1 MIVANSLKIGEKSVD
16 KRPLTELIS
25 NDPAWPMVQ
34 GWLSE
39 AKNLVEVLPATAPQ
53 NAEALVATQVTT
65 RSSMGSIIYE
75 TGGILVDHGWIRIL
89 GSGSSK
95 LPRTL
100 PDWNITATGSGPGEN
115 DFLLIGDDVIGGF
128 FALNGGGLPGKTGR
142 TGNVCYFAP
151 DTLEWE
157 DLDIPYSGFLEF
169 CLHGDL
175 ETYYKA
181 FRWEGWQTD
190 VAALNGDMAYS
201 AFPFYFT
208 ETADTK
214 RDRKPVTVA
223 ELYEL
228 LVIYWPN
235 QIEKQRLKPGQQIKI
250 QISE

>member
-1 MIVANSLKIGEKSVD
+1 MD

-25 NDPAWPMVQ
+25 NDPAWPMVK

-53 NAEALVATQVTT
+53 NADALMATQVTT
-65 RSSMGSIIYE
+65 KSSMGSIIYE

-100 PDWNITATGSGPGEN
+100 PGWNVTATGNGPGDN

-128 FALNGGGLPGKTGR
+128 FALNGGGLSGKAGHNDQNGQIGQI
-142 TGNVCYFAP
+142 GNVFYFAP

-181 FRWEGWQTD
+181 FRWKGWQAD
-190 VAALNGDMAYS
+190 VAALNGDQAYS

-214 RDRKPVTVA
+214 RERKAVSVA

>member
-16 KRPLTELIS
+16 KRPLTELVS
-25 NDPAWPMVQ
+25 SDPAWPMVKE
-34 GWLSE
+34 WLSE

-53 NAEALVATQVTT
+53 NAEALLATQVTT

-128 FALNGGGLPGKTGR
+128 FALNGGGLPGKTG
-142 TGNVCYFAP
+142 NVCYFAP

-190 VAALNGDMAYS
+190 VAALNGDKAYS

>member
-1 MIVANSLKIGEKSVD
+1 MIVANSLKSGEKSVD

-25 NDPAWPMVQ
+25 NDPAWPMVK

-100 PDWNITATGSGPGEN
+100 PGWNITATGSGPGEN

-128 FALNGGGLPGKTGR
+128 
-142 TGNVCYFAP
+142 FAP

-181 FRWEGWQTD
+181 FRWSGWQTD
-190 VAALNGDMAYS
+190 VAALNGDQAYS